1 MALACECP
9 SDYDGEAAWYYYAP
23 SNFNILETTKRK
35 RCISCGKL
43 IDIGAD
49 VLEFQRYRYPITE
62 IEEKILGESTPVS
75 LASQYM
81 CFSCG
86 GIYLSLT
93 ELGFCVDIEVPMAL
107 TIKEYQIEY
116 AHPSW
121 RPPK

>member
-43 IDIGAD
+43 IDIGAN

-62 IEEKILGESTPVS
+62 IEEKILGRAHRSLWLRSTCVF
-75 LASQYM
+75 LAEAS
-81 CFSCG
+81 
-86 GIYLSLT
+86 IYL
-93 ELGFCVDIEVPMAL
+93 
-107 TIKEYQIEY
+107 
-116 AHPSW
+116 
-121 RPPK
+121 